1 MTMMM
6 VIVWMMMR
14 RRMIRGHKG
23 KINTLRCM
31 LTNNLY
37 LNLGISLAS
46 LVVWRDS
53 STLLLV
59 ILA

>member
-6 VIVWMMMR
+6 VIVRMMMR
-14 RRMIRGHKG
+14 RRMIRGHEG

-37 LNLGISLAS
+37 LNLGKSLAS
-46 LVVWRDS
+46 LGVWRDS

-59 ILA
+59 ILS